1 MPQWAQ
7 NEKVL
12 CICDQSFFR
21 RNHTIMR
28 YRECYEQK

>member
-1 MPQWAQ
+1 MTQWAQ

-12 CICDQSFFR
+12 CICAQSFFR

-28 YRECYEQK
+28 HRESYVQV